1 MVNPLGGTKELGL
14 NPVFLRV
21 GGVYGCESKA
31 IHCGIVHCCCKKIA
45 FSL

>member
-21 GGVYGCESKA
+21 GGCESKLSIMA
-31 IHCGIVHCCCKKIA
+31 
-45 FSL
+45 